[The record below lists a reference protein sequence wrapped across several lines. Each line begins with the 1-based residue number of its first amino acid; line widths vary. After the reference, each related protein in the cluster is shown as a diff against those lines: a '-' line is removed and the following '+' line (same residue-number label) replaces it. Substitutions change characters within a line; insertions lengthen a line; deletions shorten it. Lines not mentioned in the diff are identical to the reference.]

1 MDNNYNGFDYRDNDN
16 YQRPRKK
23 VSRATLR
30 KRQLG
35 GLTVIAFVVL
45 MIVIVT
51 AKACSKDSVKKG
63 GDKTPTGT
71 NTVAS
76 TTTPD
81 VSNNTITTTTTV
93 TTLAE
98 PTNPP
103 DIGFGLTRTTAYYTV
118 GQSEYAAIVIEDPS
132 SADPNAVWTW
142 TSSNTE
148 IAIVNNIGMVTALAP
163 GECYVTVSTSQY
175 PSKEAMIKIVVT
187 GSGGIT
193 QTSATT
199 TTVPPNNLVNTTT
212 TPAEPQPL
220 TEAPAPPRL
229 NIDGVHY
236 EGNTLI
242 VNKSYSLP
250 ASYAPGGL
258 EATTQ
263 AWFNKLVQGAAKDN
277 INIYN
282 SSGYRSYDYQ
292 QQIYNN
298 YVTIYGT
305 NTADTFSARPGH
317 SEHQTGMAIDCNIIS
332 DEFIGTPEAKWLAA
346 HCHEYGFI
354 IRYPQGKQNI
364 TGYKYEPWHIRY
376 VGTEISYRIH
386 NLGEGATLEELFN
399 IDSQYKQ

>member
-1 MDNNYNGFDYRDNDN
+1 MDNNYNDYNSRDEDD

-23 VSRATLR
+23 VSKDTLR

-35 GLTVIAFVVL
+35 GLCVIAFIVL
-45 MIVIVT
+45 LMVILI
-51 AKACSKDSVKKG
+51 ANACSKGSVKKG
-63 GDKTPTGT
+63 GDTKPTDT
-71 NTVAS
+71 SSSTTSTLPNASDSTVS
-76 TTTPD
+76 TTTTSATLPD
-81 VSNNTITTTTTV
+81 
-93 TTLAE
+93 
-98 PTNPP
+98 PTNSP
-103 DIGFGLTRTTAYYTV
+103 DSGFKLSRTTAYYTV
-118 GQSEYAAIVIEDPS
+118 GQSEYAAIISEYPS
-132 SADPNAVWTW
+132 GSGEADEVW
-142 TSSNTE
+142 TSSDTN
-148 IAIVNNIGMVTALAP
+148 IATVNNLGMVTAIAP
-163 GECYVTVSTSQY
+163 GECYITVSTAKD

-193 QTSATT
+193 QTGTT
-199 TTVPPNNLVNTTT
+199 TAADSPNNLVNTTT
-212 TPAEPQPL
+212 PTEPQPFA
-220 TEAPAPPRL
+220 EAPAPPRL

-250 ASYAPGGL
+250 ASYDPGGL

-263 AWFNKLVQGAAKDN
+263 TWFNKLVQGAAKDN

-282 SSGYRSYDYQ
+282 SSGYRSYSYQ

-298 YVTIYGT
+298 YTSIYGT

-332 DEFIGTPEAKWLAA
+332 DEFIGTPEAKWLAE

-399 IDSQYKQ
+399 INSQYKQ